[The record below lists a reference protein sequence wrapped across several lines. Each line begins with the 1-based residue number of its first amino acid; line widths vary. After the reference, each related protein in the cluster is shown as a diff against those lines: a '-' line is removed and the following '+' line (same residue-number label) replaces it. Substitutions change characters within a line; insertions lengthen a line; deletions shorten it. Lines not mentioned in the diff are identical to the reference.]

1 MRGGKNMIENIRKR
15 DGRLVPFETDK
26 IAGAIYKAFEACGG
40 KYELKTAIDIAKM
53 VENKLEKKKSALP
66 TVELVQD
73 TVEEVLIEQGYVR
86 VAINENV

>member
-15 DGRLVPFETDK
+15 DGRLVSFETDK

-53 VENKLEKKKSALP
+53 VENIELIVREK
-66 TVELVQD
+66 EICD
-73 TVEEVLIEQGYVR
+73 HD
-86 VAINENV
+86 